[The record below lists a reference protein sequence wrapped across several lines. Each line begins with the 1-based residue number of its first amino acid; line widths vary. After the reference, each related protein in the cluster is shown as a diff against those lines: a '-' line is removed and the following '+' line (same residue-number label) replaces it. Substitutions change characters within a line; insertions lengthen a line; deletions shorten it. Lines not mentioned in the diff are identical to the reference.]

1 VRQPKRR
8 TLLLAATTTL
18 ALGCVSYSSFKE
30 ARTLDPGVVRVDV
43 AAGATTARPTSGA
56 TAFLRGGRPAPYD
69 NTEQASV
76 LRGLE
81 AQVRY
86 GVLPGL
92 DFGAKTNISS
102 LELNATVQL
111 TRSDRFDVA
120 LAPAVQRAVGGNFD
134 DEGWEMWLV
143 KLPLLADVR
152 FGGAGQHAVV
162 FGPAL
167 AKSWGAGTNKNSG
180 YTVDALFAGGTI
192 GISLE
197 VARILRLFPEIAIYT
212 PLAGQGVALPGY
224 VVRVSPDVG
233 PGTPV
238 LLQASLGIA
247 LGGAGRER

>member
-1 VRQPKRR
+1 M
-8 TLLLAATTTL
+8 AATTTL
-18 ALGCVSYSSFKE
+18 TLGCVSYSSFKE
-30 ARTLDPGVVRVDV
+30 ARTLDPGVIRVDV
-43 AAGATTARPTSGA
+43 AANVTMARPTSGA
-56 TAFLRGGRPAPYD
+56 TAFLRGARPAPYD
-69 NTEQASV
+69 TSEQASV

-81 AQVRY
+81 AQVRH

-92 DFGAKTNISS
+92 DIGAKTSISS

-111 TRSDRFDVA
+111 ARRDCFDVA
-120 LAPAVQRAVGGNFD
+120 LAPAVQLAAGANFD

-152 FGGAGQHAVV
+152 FGRAGQHAVV

-167 AKSWGAGTNKNSG
+167 AKSWGAGTSKNSG

-192 GISLE
+192 GVSLE
-197 VARILRLFPEIAIYT
+197 VARILCLFPEIAIYT
-212 PLAGQGVALPGY
+212 PLAGHGVALPGY

-238 LLQASLGIA
+238 LLQAALGIA
-247 LGGAGRER
+247 FGGAGRER